1 MNTPRPLLLTVT
13 IFGSILSVSAA
24 ASTSPTP
31 AKPKAPQAQAPLI
44 TTNTIPQSVF
54 TFPKDPKEGRDP
66 FFPDS
71 VRFSNNSATTNAQ
84 PANAPDTAALMFQ
97 GMSGSSENRLAIIN
111 GRTLAEGE
119 ETDVTIGTGRV
130 HFRCIQINP
139 ESVVIEVGNT
149 RRELRL
155 KSN

>member
-1 MNTPRPLLLTVT
+1 MNTPRPFLLTVT

-24 ASTSPTP
+24 ASTSP
-31 AKPKAPQAQAPLI
+31 APAPLI

-54 TFPKDPKEGRDP
+54 IIPKDPKDGRDP

-71 VRFSNNSATTNAQ
+71 VRFSNNIATTNAQ
-84 PANAPDTAALMFQ
+84 PAKLADTIALVFQ
-97 GMSGSSENRLAIIN
+97 GMSGSSDNRLAIIN
-111 GRTLAEGE
+111 GHTLAEGE
-119 ETDVTIGTGRV
+119 ETDVTLGSGRV
-130 HFRCIQINP
+130 HFRCIQIKP